1 MACADVQKL
10 IPGYVKH
17 SISEDDASIVDGHLS
32 VCSACRKFLS
42 DHIDSVSENADQ
54 PKPEVSQPELVK
66 PVAPVSRPPAAP
78 KPDVVP
84 PVLPTE
90 PVQPVVPPPVRT
102 SPVSKT
108 QGQSGDSLDY
118 LLLVVCVCL
127 FLGLLFLLFSKK

>member
-1 MACADVQKL
+1 MACEDIQKL

-42 DHIDSVSENADQ
+42 DHIDSVPESADQ
-54 PKPEVSQPELVK
+54 PSVEVSP
-66 PVAPVSRPPAAP
+66 P
-78 KPDVVP
+78 KPDIAP
-84 PVLPTE
+84 PVLPSA
-90 PVQPVVPPPVRT
+90 PAQPVVSSPVRIN
-102 SPVSKT
+102 PASKT

-127 FLGLLFLLFSKK
+127 FLGLLFLLFNKK